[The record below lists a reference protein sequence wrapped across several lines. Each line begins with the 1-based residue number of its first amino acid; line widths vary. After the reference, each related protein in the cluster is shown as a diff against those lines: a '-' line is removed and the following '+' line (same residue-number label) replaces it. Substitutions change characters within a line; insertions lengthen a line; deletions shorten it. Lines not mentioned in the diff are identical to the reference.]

1 MTTSSGIAL
10 TVIGWLPVCERN
22 GECRPRP
29 GRLGNP
35 IKNLRIGA
43 GWAQS
48 EQRTREGASMSAREL
63 QPTAFRCIAPA
74 NLFTM
79 LESSRL
85 AQGREVVSSEEGT
98 NSFRSDT
105 LTPSVPAKAGQ
116 VDTERSGFAQASCV
130 AVSSRSTVSRAK
142 RKHHAER
149 GSHLCRG

>member
-1 MTTSSGIAL
+1 
-10 TVIGWLPVCERN
+10 
-22 GECRPRP
+22 
-29 GRLGNP
+29 
-35 IKNLRIGA
+35 
-43 GWAQS
+43 
-48 EQRTREGASMSAREL
+48 MSAREL
-63 QPTAFRCIAPA
+63 QPTAFRRIAPA

-85 AQGREVVSSEEGT
+85 AQCREVVSSEEGT
-98 NSFRSDT
+98 NSVRSDT

-116 VDTERSGFAQASCV
+116 VDTERSGFAQAV